1 MSEHEQPESTGY
13 SFDNGKYTV
22 INDNGI
28 LTALRYNEPWRSLAG
43 DNLVAA
49 MLDEVHRLYDAL
61 LLMHKTATD
70 QEAELQ
76 RLKASQQ
83 SVQYHP
89 CTSILIQGL
98 NELKGGSAVLQR
110 WDEARLLAD
119 AKLTK

>member
-1 MSEHEQPESTGY
+1 MSEHEQAERLATSLDWWVNNSDSGADVTMQESARELRRLHNEVL
-13 SFDNGKYTV
+13 DLKK
-22 INDNGI
+22 
-28 LTALRYNEPWRSLAG
+28 ALA
-43 DNLVAA
+43 
-49 MLDEVHRLYDAL
+49 
-61 LLMHKTATD
+61 
-70 QEAELQ
+70 
-76 RLKASQQ
+76 ASQQ